1 MKRVLIL
8 YLSGLSLI
16 ILSSLLVPAFSPY
29 EPTGIDLDADRLA
42 PSISHPFG
50 TDELGRDMHV
60 RTAIAATTSLGIAA
74 SVAIITTVIAFAIG
88 LLAANFRRNVDPVL
102 MRLTDLMLALP
113 PLIILIIAAAFFGG
127 GSPIAIVLILSALG
141 WMQPARAIRSHIIT
155 VLREPFVVQARQM
168 GADSIWTFRKHILP
182 ASYGYVVTVASITF
196 TTALLAETT
205 LSFLG
210 LGVQPPT
217 PTLGGMLADTLSTA
231 FTAPWLAIFPGL
243 VIVGAAL
250 FAHGAGDAAH
260 SLIDPLH
267 DDDVTVGPARKT
279 RRPNRPQGIETTQ
292 DNKNSPPPLVELK
305 EVSATIGERRL
316 FTNISF
322 KLGAGETVA
331 LIGRSGSGKTTL
343 GHSILGLPTAAE
355 IKGGINITGSPLAG
369 REKQIRGK
377 IASMIFQEPGIAFL
391 PARSIGWTFNQV
403 LSATT
408 RMNRA
413 LIKDAAIEA
422 IKAVH
427 LDRPEEVLSRLP
439 TTFSSGELQRLGI
452 ALAIAQ
458 KTKLLVADEPTASL
472 DTVRS
477 KAIID
482 LLHSLQKKYGFALIL
497 ITHDLS
503 LVYDVADKVQLI
515 SSDDVDAQPIE
526 LSDDSK
532 DMRKKILDS
541 GLLSLDSSD
550 ASDLVDAAR
559 RLR

>member
-1 MKRVLIL
+1 MKRVLVV
-8 YLSGLSLI
+8 YLLGLSLI
-16 ILSSLLVPAFSPY
+16 VLSSLLVPVFSPY

-42 PSISHPFG
+42 PSVSHPFG

-60 RTAIAATTSLGIAA
+60 RTAIAATTSLAIAA
-74 SVAIITTVIAFAIG
+74 SVAVITTVIAFAIG
-88 LLAANFRRNVDPVL
+88 LLAALFRRYVDPVL

-127 GSPIAIVLILSALG
+127 GSPVAIVLILSALG
-141 WMQPARAIRSHIIT
+141 WMQPARAIRSHFIT
-155 VLREPFVVQARQM
+155 ILREPFVVQAREM
-168 GADSIWTFRKHILP
+168 GANSLWTFSKHILP

-217 PTLGGMLADTLSTA
+217 PTLGGMLADTVSTA
-231 FTAPWLAIFPGL
+231 FSAPWLAIFPGL

-250 FAHGAGDAAH
+250 FTHGAGDAAH
-260 SLIDPLH
+260 ALIDPLH
-267 DDDVTVGPARKT
+267 ENDVTVAPRKT
-279 RRPNRPQGIETTQ
+279 KRPDQPNRIETAQ
-292 DNKNSPPPLVELK
+292 DGISSPPPLVELRNI
-305 EVSATIGERRL
+305 SAAIGERRL
-316 FTNISF
+316 FSNISF
-322 KLGAGETVA
+322 KLKAGETIA

-355 IKGGINITGSPLAG
+355 VKGDINITGSPLAG

-403 LSATT
+403 LSVTT

-413 LIKDAAIEA
+413 QIKDTAIEA
-422 IKAVH
+422 IEAVH
-427 LDRPEEVLSRLP
+427 LDRSEEVLSRFP
-439 TTFSSGELQRLGI
+439 TTFSGGELQRLGI
-452 ALAIAQ
+452 AMAVAQ
-458 KTKLLVADEPTASL
+458 KTRLLVADEPTASL

-477 KAIID
+477 KAIMD
-482 LLHSLQKKYGFALIL
+482 LLYSLQNKYGFALIL

-503 LVYDVADKVQLI
+503 LVYGVADKVQLI

-526 LSDDSK
+526 LADDSR
-532 DMRKKILDS
+532 DMRKKALDS
-541 GLLSLDSSD
+541 GLLSLGSPD